1 MVFRF
6 CISFVIFF
14 TFITC
19 DKATPISLDASKTI
33 SGVAMDL
40 SFSTYIDLSTPKS
53 SESNSDSWHCSLSIN
68 CQNVYTLNFNQA
80 DTVTISVSSVT
91 GDSVVRL
98 AMYSGS
104 TLNGT
109 NLINGATT
117 DRECYGQNIS
127 DTIAVSIPSAGPYS
141 LTVGRDWGNS
151 VDAFGTYSLNLSST
165 LVSMVGFTKTSSN
178 TATQSSGYS
187 CP

>member
-1 MVFRF
+1 
-6 CISFVIFF
+6 
-14 TFITC
+14 
-19 DKATPISLDASKTI
+19 
-33 SGVAMDL
+33 MDL
-40 SFSTYIDLSTPKS
+40 SFSQIVFSTPQSHQAS
-53 SESNSDSWHCSLSIN
+53 SDYWHCSLSIN
-68 CQNVYTLNFNQA
+68 CQNVYSLNLNQA
-80 DTVTISVSSVT
+80 DTVTISVSSIT

-98 AMYSGS
+98 ALYSGS

-117 DRECYGQNIS
+117 DRECGGQNIS

-141 LTVGRDWGNS
+141 LAVGRDWGNS
-151 VDAFGTYSLNLSST
+151 ADAFGTYSLSLSST
-165 LVSMVGFTKTSSN
+165 LVSMSEFAKISSN